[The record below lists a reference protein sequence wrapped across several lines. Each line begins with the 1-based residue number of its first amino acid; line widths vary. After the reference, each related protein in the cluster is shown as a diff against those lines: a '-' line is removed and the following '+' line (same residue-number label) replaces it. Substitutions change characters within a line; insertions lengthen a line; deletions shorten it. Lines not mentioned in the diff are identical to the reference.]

1 MISLITFEIDD
12 ILRET
17 NWELPFV
24 LSSKL
29 AELKNLGVTL
39 SIVTGRELLSA
50 LYFVYI
56 NKFPFDYL
64 CPGGGSVIEDP
75 VNVRFLDELFQP
87 INIHHI
93 YHGGLSKVG
102 RINLMQSITNIEAK
116 NSIHIDSSMHPT
128 DMPEVKAKLH
138 CNLATVRSGNTGWV
152 SLVQER
158 NGIIS
163 KFQKVAGTLDIL
175 NQLDY

>member
-1 MISLITFEIDD
+1 MISLVTLEIDD
-12 ILRET
+12 VLRGT
-17 NWELPFV
+17 DWELPFV

-29 AELKNLGVTL
+29 ADLKNAGVIL

-75 VNVRFLDELFQP
+75 ANIRFLDELFQP
-87 INIHHI
+87 VNIHHI
-93 YHGGLSKVG
+93 YHGGLTKVG
-102 RINLMQSITNIEAK
+102 RINLMQNITGIKPENT
-116 NSIHIDSSMHPT
+116 IHIDSSMHPT
-128 DMPEVKAKLH
+128 DMPEAKVKLSCK
-138 CNLATVRSGNTGWV
+138 LATVRSNNIGWI

-158 NGIIS
+158 HGIIS
-163 KFQKVAGTLDIL
+163 QLSKTAGTLDIL
-175 NQLDY
+175 NQLEY